1 VTYPSDPSNEPGSG
15 YPGGYPS
22 NYPSSP
28 PPNYPSSYPAGYP
41 AGGYPAFPGGQDESR
56 LRGRRPIQVGGILL
70 IVGVVL
76 LIVGAFISD
85 RTAQGK
91 VNGFQRVAV
100 KDSTGTINL
109 KGSGGYIAYYESDS
123 LNSNTRKIPLV
134 GVTLTNAATG
144 QQTTLDT
151 TYGNKSENKI
161 KYLYYDH
168 DGHKGLALWQFHI
181 DQPGTYRV
189 ELQATSGTA
198 SDAAMAFGR
207 SIATSQA
214 VGAVIVVAGVLLL
227 LAGLI
232 LLIVGL
238 VKRRRHKRQ
247 LREGRGGYGGFGGFG
262 GAQPAGWPQ
271 PGGMQSWP
279 PAGGQPQ
286 PPNDAPGW
294 PPPPDQAGR

>member
-22 NYPSSP
+22 S
-28 PPNYPSSYPAGYP
+28 YPSSYPASYP
-41 AGGYPAFPGGQDESR
+41 SSGYPAFPGGQDESR
-56 LRGRRPIQVGGILL
+56 LRGRRPIQVGGIFL

-100 KDSTGTINL
+100 QDHSGTINL

-123 LNSNTRKIPLV
+123 LNSDTKKIPLV

-144 QQTTLDT
+144 QKTTLDT
-151 TYGNKSENKI
+151 TYGNKSGNKI

-181 DQPGTYRV
+181 DQPGSYSV
-189 ELQATSGTA
+189 ELLATTGTA
-198 SDAAMAFGR
+198 SDAEMAFGR

-247 LREGRGGYGGFGGFG
+247 LRSAPPGYGGYGGYG

-279 PAGGQPQ
+279 PASGQPQQ

-294 PPPPDQAGR
+294 PPPPDQAGH